1 MRDLD
6 RGSGVLVVLH
16 GHGDEPSSARTWGR
30 AIAPP
35 SWEVVAPGAQAGS
48 DGVRSWFSTG
58 SRGADPDDVSRSARQ
73 VTNVVDRVRAGG
85 RPVVLAGFSQG
96 GALALELARRGHDLA
111 AVVAFNAFLIEGE
124 DPTASPSTE
133 PESPPTAPSA
143 PVLILGG
150 LDDEVIPSF
159 LGDDAA
165 AVLASEGFGVV
176 SESLAGDHRV
186 SRAMEER
193 AYGWLRD
200 VIAPGI
206 KVSVALPVDRVDA
219 GPELVS
225 GEAVADLA
233 LGFEKAGFH
242 ATFVT
247 DHPAPDDRW
256 LAGGGHHALEP
267 TVALAVAGAAT
278 RRLLLHTN
286 IYVLAYRNPF
296 LAAKS
301 LASLDVMSGG
311 RLVLGVAAGYLR
323 PEFRALGVDFDT
335 RGERLDEALELLPR
349 IWAEDGVAVEGSG
362 YTSKGVSA
370 RPRPLQRPHP
380 PIWVGGNT
388 LSAMRRAVRYGQG
401 WSPFPTPAGLESSA
415 RTAAITN
422 LDDLTTRLDRLAELR
437 TELGRQE
444 PLTVCFAPF
453 SGVDYQR
460 DPESALPAM
469 VDEIRSLE
477 SVGVD
482 WVTVGVPGLARSEIL
497 DRAAALAAALDL
509 D

>member
-1 MRDLD
+1 M
-6 RGSGVLVVLH
+6 
-16 GHGDEPSSARTWGR
+16 
-30 AIAPP
+30 
-35 SWEVVAPGAQAGS
+35 
-48 DGVRSWFSTG
+48 
-58 SRGADPDDVSRSARQ
+58 
-73 VTNVVDRVRAGG
+73 
-85 RPVVLAGFSQG
+85 
-96 GALALELARRGHDLA
+96 
-111 AVVAFNAFLIEGE
+111 
-124 DPTASPSTE
+124 
-133 PESPPTAPSA
+133 
-143 PVLILGG
+143 
-150 LDDEVIPSF
+150 
-159 LGDDAA
+159 
-165 AVLASEGFGVV
+165 
-176 SESLAGDHRV
+176 
-186 SRAMEER
+186 
-193 AYGWLRD
+193 
-200 VIAPGI
+200 
-206 KVSVALPVDRVDA
+206 
-219 GPELVS
+219 
-225 GEAVADLA
+225 
-233 LGFEKAGFH
+233 
-242 ATFVT
+242 
-247 DHPAPDDRW
+247 
-256 LAGGGHHALEP
+256 
-267 TVALAVAGAAT
+267 
-278 RRLLLHTN
+278 HTN

-335 RGERLDEALELLPR
+335 RGELLDEALELLPR

-422 LDDLTTRLDRLAELR
+422 LDDLTTRLDRLGELR
-437 TELGRQE
+437 AEMGREE

-453 SGVDYQR
+453 SGGDYQR
-460 DPESALPAM
+460 DPESTLPAM
-469 VDEIRSLE
+469 VDEIRGLE